1 MTIKLAQLT
10 ERSLLGIKM
19 TENHNY
25 LHENILDDLL
35 KIKEMVRPNS
45 HTNISSS
52 MMAPFLRCSV
62 ILISH
67 SKNPTDGKN
76 SHSVI
81 VR

>member
-1 MTIKLAQLT
+1 MI
-10 ERSLLGIKM
+10 
-19 TENHNY
+19 ENHNY

-35 KIKEMVRPNS
+35 KINEMVRPNN

>member
-35 KIKEMVRPNS
+35 KINEMVRPKQS
-45 HTNISSS
+45 H
-52 MMAPFLRCSV
+52 
-62 ILISH
+62 
-67 SKNPTDGKN
+67 
-76 SHSVI
+76 
-81 VR
+81 